1 MNKIIE
7 LIYSFL
13 NIFFLLTNKIRDKF
27 LNLKINKIKN
37 IQNYLLISCI
47 IAMFIYTK
55 FPNPLFM
62 YIFLTIGIL
71 YIMFNILSNMQRMLE
86 SVRGFFELSGTVY
99 VFLSVIIGLIIT
111 SNLFKTDENVKAIIM
126 IIFLLI
132 IWIFISCCAETK
144 VAVLCNSILATING
158 IILSIWNFSKLY
170 KIEGKWNELKT
181 GIEYEKL
188 NVTISAFFLF
198 TTITLAIAAMVCVI
212 KKYWE
217 DKKMEEKR

>member
-37 IQNYLLISCI
+37 IQNYFLISCV

-62 YIFLTIGIL
+62 YIFLIIGIL

-99 VFLSVIIGLIIT
+99 VFLSHK
-111 SNLFKTDENVKAIIM
+111 SS
-126 IIFLLI
+126 LL
-132 IWIFISCCAETK
+132 
-144 VAVLCNSILATING
+144 LL
-158 IILSIWNFSKLY
+158 KL
-170 KIEGKWNELKT
+170 
-181 GIEYEKL
+181 
-188 NVTISAFFLF
+188 
-198 TTITLAIAAMVCVI
+198 
-212 KKYWE
+212 
-217 DKKMEEKR
+217 